1 MDLSIDFDSIKK
13 HNNVWS
19 NLPNNKLYYKYSKI
33 FDRRD
38 SFKFNRRCNSV
49 KHSYLSNISFLDSSQ
64 IGKDSYIEQRKE
76 YILRNTRYLF
86 TRNKNRTLY
95 KRIKKKVDKNV

>member
-38 SFKFNRRCNSV
+38 SFKFDRRCNSV

-76 YILRNTRYLF
+76 YILRYLF